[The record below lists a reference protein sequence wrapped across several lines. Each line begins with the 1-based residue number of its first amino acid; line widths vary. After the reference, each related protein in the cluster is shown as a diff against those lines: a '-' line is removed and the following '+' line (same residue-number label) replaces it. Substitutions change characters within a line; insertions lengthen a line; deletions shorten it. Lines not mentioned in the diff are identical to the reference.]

1 LGTLPRRVLVDDGTQ
16 GLGEFSAPGRR
27 AAAAEIREVIGTAV
41 DAARGGQ
48 LADRARVF
56 ELAAAEASLDTRV
69 LVLALL
75 VLAWATAAAAAAATA
90 VVAT

>member
-1 LGTLPRRVLVDDGTQ
+1 M
-16 GLGEFSAPGRR
+16 
-27 AAAAEIREVIGTAV
+27 IGTAV

-48 LADRARVF
+48 LAGWARVF

-75 VLAWATAAAAAAATA
+75 VLAWATAAAAAATA
-90 VVAT
+90 VMAT